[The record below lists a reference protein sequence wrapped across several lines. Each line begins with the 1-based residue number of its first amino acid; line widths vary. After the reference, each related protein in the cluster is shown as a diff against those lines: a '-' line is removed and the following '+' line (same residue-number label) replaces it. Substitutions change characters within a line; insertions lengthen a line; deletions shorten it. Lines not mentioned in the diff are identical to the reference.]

1 MSNTMKIIIAV
12 VAVVVIGGGIFF
24 FAGQDP
30 MADMTNFEK
39 IEASM
44 KKQVDIKKADVDMN
58 IDLEFEIDETVQNP
72 STQVLQVFNDIELDY
87 DIKQDI
93 SDMENFL
100 MEGLFSVIYQGESA
114 FDVDFFMDGEK
125 MVFGMPTLID
135 QPFFMTYE
143 GYARLIDQAMSMNG
157 TTEVPQFDFDMKR
170 IMKDSIEFSENFYTI
185 EGIEGAEDFDE
196 DKYRSIMED
205 GLEGLLIETEAFDV
219 EVDKDGEISTVK
231 CDGYLLS
238 FNETQLIDF
247 ALPLLQEAKT
257 DPALKAIIIAKTQ
270 EYLDFTMNIY
280 GEDFF
285 NQPGMEDPYEEFNQ
299 IVEDLKTNY
308 ESGIEEMIAELTVQR
323 ERSDKE
329 TFMVVNKMGIDKD
342 GNMIYWDMSL
352 DLFMDA
358 LKELEESEMGS
369 QYSATDDIEGVSK
382 LNVSI
387 EYVINSINEDLT
399 FTDYSTIE
407 ESGIDIVALAENP
420 ESAETQ
426 QVGMQIMGAFMQEM
440 GTNPLFQ
447 ALSQMMMQATPEPM
461 Y

>member
-1 MSNTMKIIIAV
+1 MKIIIAV

-24 FAGQDP
+24 FAGQNP
-30 MADMTNFEK
+30 MADMTTFEK
-39 IEASM
+39 IETSM
-44 KKQVDIKKADVDMN
+44 KKQVEIKKADVDMN
-58 IDLEFEIDETVQNP
+58 IDLEFEIDETAQNP
-72 STQVLQVFNDIELDY
+72 NLDILKLVNDIEFSY

-93 SDMENFL
+93 SDMENFF
-100 MEGLFSVIYQGESA
+100 MEGLFSVVYQGESA

-143 GYARLIDQAMSMNG
+143 GYARLLDQAMSMNG
-157 TTEVPQFDFDMKR
+157 TTEAPQFDFDMKR
-170 IMKDSIEFSENFYTI
+170 IMKDSVEFSEDFYSI
-185 EGIEGAEDFDE
+185 EGIEGAENFDE
-196 DKYRSIMED
+196 EKYRTMIET
-205 GLEGLLIETEAFDV
+205 GLEGLLVETEAFDV
-219 EVDKDGEISTVK
+219 EVDRDGEKSTVK

-238 FNETQLIDF
+238 FNETQFIDF
-247 ALPLLQEAKT
+247 ALPLLEEAKT

-299 IVEDLKTNY
+299 IVEDLRTNY
-308 ESGIEEMIAELTVQR
+308 ESGIEEMIGQLTAQR

-358 LKELEESEMGS
+358 LKELEESEIAS
-369 QYSATDDIEGVSK
+369 EYSSTDDIEGVTK
-382 LNVSI
+382 FNVSI

-407 ESGIDIVALAENP
+407 ETGIDIVALAENP